1 MARPRSSKV
10 DSRNVKL
17 DIPTYDRLDKYVIE
31 LVNQKGER
39 KITLGDAVAALL
51 DEHDRKAVKKS

>member
-17 DIPTYDRLDKYVIE
+17 DIPTYERLDKYIIE

-51 DEHDRKAVKKS
+51 DEHDGKAVKKS